1 MFIVIVIYAQDEE
14 DIYFFKPLNHLYFSK
29 FKIDLHTQS
38 CNVNFSGEGGIGKSS
53 TMAYLALNWA
63 SGDDEVLRQFDL
75 LFNIKLSEVTGKDR
89 TLEEIIT
96 EQHEELC
103 GMEEQLK
110 HQLQD
115 SYDRLLLILD
125 GLDEYAMGTNIVID
139 NIVNNKSNATKCET
153 CVIITSRSEAQN
165 LHLVSKQMNKII
177 LARGFDKKRIKQCA
191 KNFFRSVGNEKDAS
205 KFLKKDILE
214 LLRVPIILV
223 MAYLLYQEQ
232 TEHSLP
238 TSKSAV
244 VGEII
249 DLILDRKKSSNL
261 TEEQKKNIKIK
272 VGEKAWAA
280 TQNSI
285 MVLEK
290 VPVQQLLAYLCQKTY
305 FCDSS

>member
-1 MFIVIVIYAQDEE
+1 
-14 DIYFFKPLNHLYFSK
+14 
-29 FKIDLHTQS
+29 
-38 CNVNFSGEGGIGKSS
+38 
-53 TMAYLALNWA
+53 MAYLALNW
-63 SGDDEVLRQFDL
+63 SCGGDEVLKQFDL
-75 LFNIKLSEVTGKDR
+75 LFNIKLSEVIGTDKA
-89 TLEEIIT
+89 LEEIIT
-96 EQHEELC
+96 EQHEELN

-110 HQLQD
+110 RQLQD
-115 SYDRLLLILD
+115 SAGLLILD
-125 GLDEYAMGTNIVID
+125 GLDEYAMGTNFVID
-139 NIVNNKSNATKCET
+139 NIINNKSNATKCET

-249 DLILDRKKSSNL
+249 DLILDRKKSRNL
-261 TEEQKKNIKIK
+261 TEEEKKNTKIK

-280 TQNSI
+280 TQQSI
-285 MVLEK
+285 MVFEK
-290 VPVQQLLAYLCQKTY
+290 VPVQQLLAYL
-305 FCDSS
+305 